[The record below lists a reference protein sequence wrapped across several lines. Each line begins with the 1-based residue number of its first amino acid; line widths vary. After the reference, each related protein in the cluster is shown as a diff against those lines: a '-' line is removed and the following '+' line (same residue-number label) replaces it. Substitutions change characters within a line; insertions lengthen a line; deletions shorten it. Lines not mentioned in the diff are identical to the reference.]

1 MVMVFIIL
9 IMINII
15 LVNGKIV
22 KKMVLENLFGKIKDI
37 LDFIKMIKKMD
48 LVFIFGLKLKK
59 LLWDFGKK
67 ENKKVLGNL

>member
-1 MVMVFIIL
+1 MVMEFIIL

-15 LVNGKIV
+15 LDNGKKV

-37 LDFIKMIKKMD
+37 LGFIKMIKKMD

-67 ENKKVLGNL
+67 GNKKVLGNL

>member
-1 MVMVFIIL
+1 MEFIIL

>member
-1 MVMVFIIL
+1 MAFIIL

-15 LVNGKIV
+15 LVNGKKV
-22 KKMVLENLFGKIKDI
+22 KKMVLENVFGKIKDI

>member
-1 MVMVFIIL
+1 MAFIIL

-67 ENKKVLGNL
+67 GNKKVLGNL